1 MHTAI
6 AFTRYN
12 NHQQGI
18 KVPTNP
24 FSHQMHEQLAALLVF
39 VATAASA
46 TAADYPTRSIRFVIP
61 FAAGGTSDIIGR
73 ILSARMQ
80 EALGHTLV
88 VDNRG
93 GAGGTIGTD
102 IVAKANP
109 DGHTILLSSN
119 GTHAVVPYLY
129 KKLPYDP
136 IKDFEPISMVAI
148 TPQVFAVNADLPVK
162 SLKELISLAKSK
174 PGALVFASSGVG
186 SMGHLSGALLGH
198 MAGIQLTHIPYKSA
212 AVAYP
217 DVFSGRVPMIFDTA
231 LSMSQHIK
239 TNRVRALAVT
249 TPKRALNLPD
259 LPTMSEAGLTG
270 YASTLWIAA
279 HAPASTPKAIVER
292 LKREFH
298 RALSL
303 PEVREQMAASG
314 AEVSLSSP
322 AELLAATHTDLKR
335 MGEIIRAAKIEAQ

>member
-1 MHTAI
+1 MPANPL
-6 AFTRYN
+6 FRY
-12 NHQQGI
+12 
-18 KVPTNP
+18 T
-24 FSHQMHEQLAALLVF
+24 LARLGALLIF
-39 VATAASA
+39 ATAA
-46 TAADYPTRSIRFVIP
+46 TTTLAADYPTRSIRFVIP

-80 EALGHTLV
+80 ESLGQTLV

-136 IKDFEPISMVAI
+136 IKDFEPITMVAI
-148 TPQVFAVNADLPVK
+148 TPQVFAVNQELPVK

-186 SMGHLSGALLGH
+186 SMGHLSGALLGQ
-198 MAGIQLTHIPYKSA
+198 MAGIQLTHVPYKSA

-217 DVFSGRVPMIFDTA
+217 DVFSGRVPLIFDTA
-231 LSMSQHIK
+231 LSMTQHIK
-239 TNRVRALAVT
+239 SNRVRALAVT
-249 TPKRALNLPD
+249 TPVRAVNLPD
-259 LPTMSEAGLTG
+259 LPTMSEAGLSG
-270 YASTLWIAA
+270 YASTLWIAT
-279 HAPASTPKAIVER
+279 HAPAGTPKTIVDR
-292 LKREFH
+292 LNREFR
-298 RALSL
+298 RALNL
-303 PEVREQMAASG
+303 PDVREQMALSG
-314 AEVSLSSP
+314 AEVLVGSP
-322 AELLAATHTDLKR
+322 AELLAATHSDLKR
-335 MGEIIRAAKIEAQ
+335 FGEIVRAAKIEAQ